1 MTKMIAMFLAV
12 FLVLGVM
19 LYFIVISLRIVV
31 ENVTKKVNAY
41 FLSKLKDFDDDFND
55 KIREIEKIETYR
67 ENLKKEIHVLEMD
80 QHNLQA
86 SKFFQPRPLIRDI
99 SIPLARYIDN
109 DFFTDYKKAKRLLT
123 MDKGQIIKNV
133 LERSPYSGDAKR
145 FDAANNI
152 KKKLNFDAVYDLCT
166 LYQTDQL
173 LFLDEVFDEYEQ
185 SILVEYLQ
193 TVEDIEATQGERNF
207 NILHFLN
214 WIEQIINA
222 ESPVLVAYLGDH
234 DEDYSNVA
242 PNVECKYDDNICEG
256 VKIVYQNM
264 LYNFSIYE
272 ARKKNEKI
280 Y

>member
-1 MTKMIAMFLAV
+1 MIAMFLAV

-31 ENVTKKVNAY
+31 ENVSKKVNAY
-41 FLSKLKDFDDDFND
+41 FADKLKDFDEDFND
-55 KIREIEKIETYR
+55 KIREIEKIEAYR
-67 ENLKKEIHVLEMD
+67 ENLKREIHTLEME

-86 SKFFQPRPLIRDI
+86 SKFFAPRPLIRDI

-109 DFFTDYKKAKRLLT
+109 DFFTDYKKAKRLLD

-133 LERSPYSGDAKR
+133 LDRSPYSGNDKR
-145 FDAANNI
+145 FKAANEI
-152 KKKLNFDAVYDLCT
+152 KKKLNFEAVYDLCT
-166 LYQTDQL
+166 LYQTEQIK
-173 LFLDEVFDEYEQ
+173 FLAEVFDEYEV
-185 SILVEYLQ
+185 SILEEYLK
-193 TVEDIEATQGERNF
+193 TVDGIEATQGERNF

-214 WIEQIINA
+214 WIDQIINA
-222 ESPVLVAYLGDH
+222 ESPVLTAYLGDEE
-234 DEDYSNVA
+234 EDYSDVA
-242 PNVECKYDDNICEG
+242 PNVECKYDANICEG

-272 ARKKNEKI
+272 ARKKSEKI